1 MITDESVPVQISSW
15 KLLERHGFHF
25 QADTVETG
33 IRRIGQEG
41 CVCECEPVCR
51 HSGTANPRSIGITL
65 THICRLSSPIS
76 PVHWSVP
83 RPQGSNV
90 GPSLRRGVMPTEDD
104 EAGCCFLR
112 SDRPQGHS
120 GIAVRIF
127 AHCVKMERPL
137 ASGGT
142 ECIRRGCPSSVTASA
157 YEPSMC
163 PSRRPCL

>member
-1 MITDESVPVQISSW
+1 MSQCQYKSPAGNCWKGMASTSRQKLWRLGFGGLVRKAACVSVSLCVDTRALPTPGALES
-15 KLLERHGFHF
+15 LLHTS
-25 QADTVETG
+25 A
-33 IRRIGQEG
+33 G
-41 CVCECEPVCR
+41 CLHP
-51 HSGTANPRSIGITL
+51 SA
-65 THICRLSSPIS
+65 

-90 GPSLRRGVMPTEDD
+90 GPSLRRGVMSTEDD

-112 SDRPQGHS
+112 SNRPQGHS

-142 ECIRRGCPSSVTASA
+142 ECTRRGCPSSVTASA